1 MNNIFQKLMTEAT
14 KLTRSGQLQAAT
26 DAIQRALRGATEA
39 AQTAASKTSSAFEY
53 STSAKPDAAARTAP
67 RDNASV
73 VLDGYTRMVDT
84 PAAAPAEA
92 EAEDKAEP
100 DVAYV
105 GPDLDTQA
113 VPEQWTDGSFTH
125 QGRTLA
131 YKLYVPPSPAGA
143 AVTPRPLVLML
154 HGCTQD
160 PADFAAGT
168 QMNTLARELGV
179 VVLYPAQTQHANAQ
193 RCWNW
198 FKPQHQQRGRGE
210 PALLVAL
217 TESVI
222 GENHVD
228 PARVYVAGLSAGGAM
243 ADILGRCYPDVFAG
257 VGVHSGLPSGAA
269 TDVMGALSVMRSGA
283 GAAPQANTSS
293 GTAPMPPLI
302 VFHGDA
308 DTTVNPR
315 NGDAVV
321 DAALGGS
328 PSTARIAEGS
338 SVAGQRFTRT
348 VYPTAPG
355 RNAVEHWRLHG
366 GSHAWS
372 GGSAQGSFTQPKGA
386 DASAEMLRF
395 FLAHPLRHE
404 AVSVQ

>member
-1 MNNIFQKLMTEAT
+1 MNNLFQKLMTEAT
-14 KLTRSGQLQAAT
+14 KLTRSGQLHAAT

-39 AQTAASKTSSAFEY
+39 AQTAASKATSAFES
-53 STSAKPDAAARTAP
+53 STRAESAPDADARTTP
-67 RDNASV
+67 RDNGSV

-84 PAAAPAEA
+84 PPAAPAET
-92 EAEDKAEP
+92 E
-100 DVAYV
+100 
-105 GPDLDTQA
+105 A

-131 YKLYVPPSPAGA
+131 YKLYVPPSVAGSGIA
-143 AVTPRPLVLML
+143 QRPLVLML

-217 TESVI
+217 TESVMADK
-222 GENHVD
+222 HVD

-257 VGVHSGLPSGAA
+257 VGVHSGLPCGAA
-269 TDVMGALSVMRSGA
+269 TDVMGALSVMSSGA
-283 GAAPQANTSS
+283 TLGGATTTS
-293 GTAPMPPLI
+293 GVAPMPPLI

-321 DAALGGS
+321 DAALGSS
-328 PSTARIAEGS
+328 PSGPSSPSSPSSPRIAEGS
-338 SVAGQRFTRT
+338 SITGQRFTRT
-348 VYPTAPG
+348 VYPGTPG
-355 RNAVEHWRLHG
+355 RNSIEHWRLHG
-366 GSHAWS
+366 GNHAWS
-372 GGSAQGSFTQPKGA
+372 GGSAQGSFTQPNGA

-395 FLAHPLRHE
+395 FLAYPLRRE
-404 AVSVQ
+404 AVDGRFPNERP

>member
-1 MNNIFQKLMTEAT
+1 MNNLFQKLMTEAT
-14 KLTRSGQLQAAT
+14 KLTHSGQLQAAT

-39 AQTAASKTSSAFEY
+39 AQTAVSKATSSADT
-53 STSAKPDAAARTAP
+53 STAKPGAAAHTTP

-84 PAAAPAEA
+84 PSAPAPTAAPEQATEHATARDTEA
-92 EAEDKAEP
+92 
-100 DVAYV
+100 
-105 GPDLDTQA
+105 T
-113 VPEQWTDGSFTH
+113 PERWTEGSFTH

-131 YKLYVPPSPAGA
+131 YKLYVPPSAAGSA
-143 AVTPRPLVLML
+143 IAPRPLVLML

-217 TESVI
+217 TQAVVA
-222 GENHVD
+222 ENHVD

-283 GAAPQANTSS
+283 GAAPLAAASS
-293 GTAPMPPLI
+293 NVAPMPPLI

-321 DAALGGS
+321 DAALGNS
-328 PSTARIAEGS
+328 PSTPRVAEGS
-338 SVAGQRFTRT
+338 SIAGQRFTRT
-348 VYPTAPG
+348 VYAGAPG
-355 RNAVEHWRLHG
+355 RNVVEHWRLHG
-366 GSHAWS
+366 GAHAWS

-395 FLAHPLRHE
+395 FLAHPLQRGGVI
-404 AVSVQ
+404 AQ

>member
-1 MNNIFQKLMTEAT
+1 MNNLFQKLMKEAT

-39 AQTAASKTSSAFEY
+39 AQTAASKATSAFES
-53 STSAKPDAAARTAP
+53 STRAEPAPDAAARTTP
-67 RDNASV
+67 RDNGSV

-84 PAAAPAEA
+84 PAAAPAETETETA
-92 EAEDKAEP
+92 
-100 DVAYV
+100 
-105 GPDLDTQA
+105 
-113 VPEQWTDGSFTH
+113 PEQWTDGSFTH

-131 YKLYVPPSPAGA
+131 YKLYVPPSAAGSGIA
-143 AVTPRPLVLML
+143 LRPLVLML

-179 VVLYPAQTQHANAQ
+179 AVLYPAQTQHTNAQ

-217 TESVI
+217 TESVMAD
-222 GENHVD
+222 NHVD

-243 ADILGRCYPDVFAG
+243 ADILARCYPDVFAG

-269 TDVMGALSVMRSGA
+269 TDMMGALSVMSTGAPSG
-283 GAAPQANTSS
+283 GATTAS
-293 GTAPMPPLI
+293 GVAPMPPLI

-308 DTTVNPR
+308 DTIVNPR

-321 DAALGGS
+321 DAALGSS
-328 PSTARIAEGS
+328 PSSPSRPSGPFTPRIAEGS
-338 SVAGQRFTRT
+338 SITGQRFTRT
-348 VYPTAPG
+348 VYPAVPG
-355 RNAVEHWRLHG
+355 RNAIEHWRLHG
-366 GSHAWS
+366 GGHAWS
-372 GGSAQGSFTQPKGA
+372 GGSAQGSFTQPNGA

-395 FLAHPLRHE
+395 FLAHPLRRE
-404 AVSVQ
+404 AVDGHLTTERP

>member
-1 MNNIFQKLMTEAT
+1 MNNLFQKLMTEAT
-14 KLTRSGQLQAAT
+14 KLTHSGQLQAAT

-39 AQTAASKTSSAFEY
+39 AQTAASQATSAFE
-53 STSAKPDAAARTAP
+53 SSNRAKPDAAARTTP
-67 RDNASV
+67 PDNISV
-73 VLDGYTRMVDT
+73 VLDGCTRMVDT
-84 PAAAPAEA
+84 PAVAAPESEA
-92 EAEDKAEP
+92 
-100 DVAYV
+100 
-105 GPDLDTQA
+105 L
-113 VPEQWTDGSFTH
+113 PEQWTDGSFTH
-125 QGRTLA
+125 QGRTLD
-131 YKLYVPPSPAGA
+131 YKLYVPPSA
-143 AVTPRPLVLML
+143 AATPGSAITPRPLVLML

-198 FKPQHQQRGRGE
+198 FKPQHQQRDRGE

-217 TESVI
+217 TESVMA
-222 GENHVD
+222 ENHVD

-269 TDVMGALSVMRSGA
+269 TDVMAALSVMRSGA
-283 GAAPQANTSS
+283 GATPHAAASSTSS
-293 GTAPMPPLI
+293 NTTASMPPLI

-321 DAALGGS
+321 DAAVGAD
-328 PSTARIAEGS
+328 PSTPRIAEGS
-338 SVAGQRFTRT
+338 STAGQRFTRT
-348 VYPTAPG
+348 VYAAAPG
-355 RNAVEHWRLHG
+355 RNTVEHWRLHG
-366 GSHAWS
+366 GGHAWS
-372 GGSAQGSFTQPKGA
+372 GGSSQGSFTQPNGA

-395 FLAHPLRHE
+395 FLAHPLRRE
-404 AVSVQ
+404 PVAVQ

>member
-1 MNNIFQKLMTEAT
+1 MNNLFQKLMTEAT
-14 KLTRSGQLQAAT
+14 KLTHSGQLQAAT

-39 AQTAASKTSSAFEY
+39 AQTAASQATSAFES
-53 STSAKPDAAARTAP
+53 STRAKPDAAARTTP
-67 RDNASV
+67 PDNTSV
-73 VLDGYTRMVDT
+73 VLDGCTRMVDT
-84 PAAAPAEA
+84 PAVAAPEA
-92 EAEDKAEP
+92 EA
-100 DVAYV
+100 
-105 GPDLDTQA
+105 LL
-113 VPEQWTDGSFTH
+113 EQWTDGSFTH

-131 YKLYVPPSPAGA
+131 YKLYVPPSAAGVA
-143 AVTPRPLVLML
+143 ITPRPLLLML

-217 TESVI
+217 TESVMT
-222 GENHVD
+222 EHHVD

-269 TDVMGALSVMRSGA
+269 TDVMAALSVMRSGA
-283 GAAPQANTSS
+283 GGTPYATDSSTSS
-293 GTAPMPPLI
+293 NTASMPPLI

-308 DTTVNPR
+308 DSTVNPR

-321 DAALGGS
+321 DAAVGAN
-328 PSTARIAEGS
+328 PSTPRIAEGS
-338 SVAGQRFTRT
+338 STAGQRFTRT
-348 VYPTAPG
+348 VYAAAPG
-355 RNAVEHWRLHG
+355 RNTVEHWRLHG
-366 GSHAWS
+366 GGHAWS
-372 GGSAQGSFTQPKGA
+372 GGSSQGSFTQPNGA

-395 FLAHPLRHE
+395 FLAHPLRRE
-404 AVSVQ
+404 PVAVQ

>member
-1 MNNIFQKLMTEAT
+1 MNNLFQKLMTEAT
-14 KLTRSGQLQAAT
+14 KLTHSGQLQAAT

-39 AQTAASKTSSAFEY
+39 AQTAASQATSAFES
-53 STSAKPDAAARTAP
+53 STRAKPDAAARTTP
-67 RDNASV
+67 PDNTSV
-73 VLDGYTRMVDT
+73 VLDGCTRMVDT
-84 PAAAPAEA
+84 PAVAAPESEA
-92 EAEDKAEP
+92 
-100 DVAYV
+100 
-105 GPDLDTQA
+105 L
-113 VPEQWTDGSFTH
+113 PEQWTDGSFTH
-125 QGRTLA
+125 QGRALA
-131 YKLYVPPSPAGA
+131 YKLYVPPSAAG
-143 AVTPRPLVLML
+143 VTITPRPLVLML

-217 TESVI
+217 TESVMA
-222 GENHVD
+222 ENHVD
-228 PARVYVAGLSAGGAM
+228 PARVYVGGLSAGGAM

-269 TDVMGALSVMRSGA
+269 TDVMAALSVMRSGA
-283 GAAPQANTSS
+283 ATTPHATASS
-293 GTAPMPPLI
+293 TFSTTASMPPLI

-321 DAALGGS
+321 DAAVGAN
-328 PSTARIAEGS
+328 PSTPRIAEGS
-338 SVAGQRFTRT
+338 STAGQRFTRT
-348 VYPTAPG
+348 VYAAAPG
-355 RNAVEHWRLHG
+355 RNTVEHWRLHG
-366 GSHAWS
+366 GGHAWS
-372 GGSAQGSFTQPKGA
+372 GGSSQGSFTQPNGA

-395 FLAHPLRHE
+395 FLAHSLLRE
-404 AVSVQ
+404 PVDGRFTT

>member
-1 MNNIFQKLMTEAT
+1 MNNLFQKLMTEAS
-14 KLTRSGQLQAAT
+14 KLTRSGQLHAAT

-39 AQTAASKTSSAFEY
+39 AQTAASKATSAFE
-53 STSAKPDAAARTAP
+53 SSIRAESAPAAAARTTP
-67 RDNASV
+67 RDNGSV

-84 PAAAPAEA
+84 PAAAPAET
-92 EAEDKAEP
+92 E
-100 DVAYV
+100 
-105 GPDLDTQA
+105 A

-131 YKLYVPPSPAGA
+131 YKLYVPPSVAGSGIA
-143 AVTPRPLVLML
+143 QRPLVLML

-217 TESVI
+217 TESVMADK
-222 GENHVD
+222 HVD

-269 TDVMGALSVMRSGA
+269 TDVMGALSVMSSGA
-283 GAAPQANTSS
+283 TLGGATTTL
-293 GTAPMPPLI
+293 GVAPMPPLI

-321 DAALGGS
+321 DAAVGAN
-328 PSTARIAEGS
+328 PSTPRIAEGS
-338 SVAGQRFTRT
+338 STAGQRFTRT
-348 VYPTAPG
+348 VYAAKPG
-355 RNAVEHWRLHG
+355 RNTVEHWRLHG

-372 GGSAQGSFTQPKGA
+372 GGSSQGSFTQPNGA

-395 FLAHPLRHE
+395 FLAHSLLRE
-404 AVSVQ
+404 PVDGRFTT